1 MKKRS
6 REISIFSM
14 SALDL
19 FASALGAFIL
29 ITIVLLP
36 FFPNLNMSGQA
47 QAQAELAQAQA
58 ELAQAQAELA
68 QAQAK
73 LAQAEAELER
83 EKAKLAQAQAELER
97 AKAKA
102 PQAESQ
108 LAKRVEALQQ
118 ELERAKAGTAQ
129 AESQLAKRVE
139 ALQQELE
146 RAKAEAAKAK
156 GQFAKRVEA
165 LQQKIDDTTVLLG
178 IKTKAK
184 KFVFVIDMS
193 GSIHQPG
200 QQDYRQF
207 ITLAIQDMLAAFKS
221 ETEVCLIGFHAPN
234 QRAALHYW
242 PQNRGYFQVRKN
254 TQDRVV
260 GQVNDWMRL
269 VDGGTPTREA
279 LLAAIALRPEEI
291 ILLSD
296 GAPSEDWHTVVQAVT
311 AENRRKIPIHA
322 VAVGNYVTDRK
333 FIDFLVQLTEQN
345 NGYLV
350 GAKPG

>member
-36 FFPNLNMSGQA
+36 FFPNLNMAGQA
-47 QAQAELAQAQA
+47 QAELEQVQAELAQAQA
-58 ELAQAQAELA
+58 ELV
-68 QAQAK
+68 QAK
-73 LAQAEAELER
+73 AELER
-83 EKAKLAQAQAELER
+83 EKAKLAQAKAELER
-97 AKAKA
+97 AKANA
-102 PQAESQ
+102 PKTESQ
-108 LAKRVEALQQ
+108 LAKQVEALQQ
-118 ELERAKAGTAQ
+118 ELERAQ
-129 AESQLAKRVE
+129 ANAVKEKSQLVKRM
-139 ALQQELE
+139 
-146 RAKAEAAKAK
+146 
-156 GQFAKRVEA
+156 EA

-193 GSIHQPG
+193 GSIYRPG

-207 ITLAIQDMLAAFKS
+207 ITLAMQDMLAAFKS
-221 ETEVCLIGFHAPN
+221 EIEVCLIGFHAPN
-234 QRAALHYW
+234 QRTALHYW
-242 PQNRGYFQVRKN
+242 PQNRGYFQTRKN
-254 TQDRVV
+254 TRNRVV
-260 GQVNDWMRL
+260 GQVNEWMRL

-279 LLAAIALRPEEI
+279 LLAAMALYPEEI

-296 GAPSEDWHTVVQAVT
+296 GSPSEDWHMVVRTVT

-322 VAVGNYVTDRK
+322 VAVGNYVTDRN

>member
-6 REISIFSM
+6 RELSIFSM

-47 QAQAELAQAQA
+47 QAKLEQAQA
-58 ELAQAQAELA
+58 ELE

-73 LAQAEAELER
+73 LEQ
-83 EKAKLAQAQAELER
+83 EKAKLKQEKAELER
-97 AKAKA
+97 AKAQA
-102 PQAESQ
+102 PKIEKQ

-118 ELERAKAGTAQ
+118 E
-129 AESQLAKRVE
+129 
-139 ALQQELE
+139 
-146 RAKAEAAKAK
+146 
-156 GQFAKRVEA
+156 
-165 LQQKIDDTTVLLG
+165 IDDTTVLLG

-184 KFVFVIDMS
+184 KFAFVIDMS
-193 GSIHQPG
+193 GSIYQRG
-200 QQDYRQF
+200 QQDYRSF
-207 ITLAIQDMLAAFKS
+207 ITLAIQDMLAAFKA
-221 ETEVCLIGFHAPN
+221 EIEVSLIGFQGSN
-234 QRAALHYW
+234 RLHYW
-242 PQNRGYFQVRKN
+242 PQNRGYFHVKKN
-254 TQDRVV
+254 TRTRVV
-260 GQVNDWMRL
+260 GQVNDWMKL
-269 VDGGTPTREA
+269 VNGGTPTRAA

-296 GAPSEDWHTVVQAVT
+296 GAPSEDWRMVVRTVT
-311 AENRRKIPIHA
+311 AENMRKIPIHA

-333 FIDFLVQLTEQN
+333 FIDFLVQLTKQN
-345 NGYLV
+345 NGYVV

>member
-6 REISIFSM
+6 RELSIFSM

-29 ITIVLLP
+29 ITVVLLP
-36 FFPNLNMSGQA
+36 FFPNLNMSG

-58 ELAQAQAELA
+58 ELAQAQAQSEREKAELERE
-68 QAQAK
+68 K
-73 LAQAEAELER
+73 AELER
-83 EKAKLAQAQAELER
+83 EKAKLER
-97 AKAKA
+97 AKA
-102 PQAESQ
+102 
-108 LAKRVEALQQ
+108 EA
-118 ELERAKAGTAQ
+118 AKAKGP
-129 AESQLAKRVE
+129 LAKRVE

-156 GQFAKRVEA
+156 GPLAKRMEA
-165 LQQKIDDTTVLLG
+165 LQQEIDDTTVLLG
-178 IKTKAK
+178 IKTKAR
-184 KFVFVIDMS
+184 KFAFVIDMS
-193 GSIHQPG
+193 GSIYQPG
-200 QQDYRQF
+200 QQDYRPF

-221 ETEVCLIGFHAPN
+221 EIEVCLIGFQGSN
-234 QRAALHYW
+234 RLHYW
-242 PQNRGYFQVRKN
+242 PQNRGYFQIKKN
-254 TQDRVV
+254 TRDRVV
-260 GQVNDWMRL
+260 GQVKDWMRL

-279 LLAAIALRPEEI
+279 LLAAIALHPEEI

-296 GAPSEDWHTVVQAVT
+296 GAPSEDWRMVVRTVT
-311 AENRRKIPIHA
+311 AENRRNIPIHA

-333 FIDFLVQLTEQN
+333 FIDFLVQLTKRN

>member
-58 ELAQAQAELA
+58 ELAQA
-68 QAQAK
+68 K
-73 LAQAEAELER
+73 
-83 EKAKLAQAQAELER
+83 AELER
-97 AKAKA
+97 AKAKLAQAKAELERAQANA
-102 PQAESQ
+102 PKTESQ
-108 LAKRVEALQQ
+108 LAKQVEALQQ
-118 ELERAKAGTAQ
+118 ELERAQ
-129 AESQLAKRVE
+129 ANAAKEKSQLVKRM
-139 ALQQELE
+139 
-146 RAKAEAAKAK
+146 
-156 GQFAKRVEA
+156 EA

-242 PQNRGYFQVRKN
+242 PQNRGYFPVRKN
-254 TQDRVV
+254 TRDRVV

-279 LLAAIALRPEEI
+279 LLAAMALYPEEI

-296 GAPSEDWHTVVQAVT
+296 GAPSEDWRTVVQTVT
-311 AENRRKIPIHA
+311 AENRRNIPIHA
-322 VAVGNYVTDRK
+322 VAVGNYVTDRN
-333 FIDFLVQLTEQN
+333 FIDFLMQLTEQN